1 MHENTN
7 ASLEKN
13 KLIVARSNR
22 YTFLPFKSEA
32 KYGVHYFI
40 LHWAGQKEIN
50 DEFFIRHKQPWL
62 HPSRLGISVILLFFF
77 LFINIRQ
84 SQLPFFEIII
94 LITFGHFYFLKRF
107 KELEFWNSIMTRAEL
122 LQVCRYFFLHPFIF
136 TRNFITKKV
145 GNQRN

>member
-62 HPSRLGISVILLFFF
+62 HPSRLGITILFCCFSFCSSIIDNEKTIDLFLNHKPIHIWAHIFEKFALLIFF
-77 LFINIRQ
+77 SGRKKYCHKVFLVT
-84 SQLPFFEIII
+84 FFS
-94 LITFGHFYFLKRF
+94 HSYR
-107 KELEFWNSIMTRAEL
+107 
-122 LQVCRYFFLHPFIF
+122 
-136 TRNFITKKV
+136 
-145 GNQRN
+145 

>member
-62 HPSRLGISVILLFFF
+62 HPSRLGIFILFCFVVFLFVHQYYSHLLCTLISENQGLDKSRSVSNLIKISVPVHLNFFF
-77 LFINIRQ
+77 Q
-84 SQLPFFEIII
+84 C
-94 LITFGHFYFLKRF
+94 T
-107 KELEFWNSIMTRAEL
+107 
-122 LQVCRYFFLHPFIF
+122 
-136 TRNFITKKV
+136 
-145 GNQRN
+145 